1 MVKSTENLQNIYEN
15 AVLVIN
21 VLLLTSFNMT
31 IN

>member
-21 VLLLTSFNMT
+21 VLLLTNFNMT